1 MIAGARSPDTS
12 RINVVR
18 RARGS
23 GRPATRR
30 STRPTSTLGIG
41 SASARGLTPGPVARI
56 DAQFRM
62 RAEAVAVVDGLMA
75 RVQTTLAARGL
86 AGNTHIVFSSDDGY
100 HMGQHRLLP
109 GKETAFDPD
118 IRGPLIMRVRAYLR
132 AGSCPTWC

>member
-1 MIAGARSPDTS
+1 MTP
-12 RINVVR
+12 
-18 RARGS
+18 RGS
-23 GRPATRR
+23 AREAAPGLRAPRDPSFNTPNVNARDW
-30 STRPTSTLGIG
+30 LGQ
-41 SASARGLTPGPVARI
+41 RERLTPGPVARI

-86 AGNTHIVFSSDDGY
+86 GGNTHIVFSSDDGY

-118 IRGPLIMRVRAYLR
+118 IRRPLIMRVRAYLR
-132 AGSCPTWC
+132 AGSCPAWC